1 MTFEKDLTI
10 KLSIRSLFEI
20 YIQIAR
26 ARCETKNAEMLHLI
40 DRNLGHTR
48 ISSYSLQLAGK
59 PSIKPLAEK
68 RANKVFVM
76 YAEIKTF
83 EKSIW
88 AKKYGSSHAKKQ
100 AVEIELNAQNS
111 FMLREKDKKNSNF
124 GRAIN

>member
-1 MTFEKDLTI
+1 MQ
-10 KLSIRSLFEI
+10 RG
-20 YIQIAR
+20 

-59 PSIKPLAEK
+59 PSIKPLAEGP
-68 RANKVFVM
+68 KVFVLC
-76 YAEIKTF
+76 AEMKN
-83 EKSIW
+83 IW
-88 AKKYGSSHAKKQ
+88 KIDLSKKYGASHAKKQ